1 MDQVAASTRR
11 WWVLAVMSVGTMIVF
26 LDDTIVNTALPRISI
41 DLGAS
46 TGGLQWVV
54 DAYVLVLAGL
64 LLLCGS
70 LGDRYGRKRMMT
82 IGLVVFAGTSAGA
95 ASSNTLGTLIAM
107 RCLQGL
113 GAALVLPATL
123 SIITNVFSREER
135 ARAIAVWTAVG
146 GVAVGLGPVVGGALI
161 DTFGWASVFW
171 LQVPVAVAGLIGMII
186 VPESRDERHVGLDL
200 PGAVLGTLG
209 LTALVYGIIRFG
221 EKNFTDHAALA
232 AIAAAAILLTAF
244 VVVERRSRAPM
255 LPMRFFRE
263 RDFTG
268 AVLVIGL
275 ALFAMFVS
283 FFFLTQLFQLVQHRS
298 AFAAG
303 VLIVPASVGIVV
315 GSGLAGRLM
324 PSIGPRSL
332 VALMAIGMI
341 VGLTVLTRTTVTT
354 GALQIDGALLLFGLG
369 AGLGLPALTDTVMA
383 AVPER
388 EAGIGSA
395 VNDVSR
401 QLGGALGVA
410 VIGSVVS
417 SAYRAN
423 LRAHEPA
430 GVPAS
435 AINASEKSIGVA
447 TEAARALPANT
458 ATTLLNA
465 ANHAYVH
472 AITRGFTVSIAVMIV
487 SLGVALT
494 MLPRRART
502 AQATGETTDETE
514 ERVAQ
519 LT

>member
-1 MDQVAASTRR
+1 MDQVMTSTRR

-82 IGLVVFAGTSAGA
+82 IGLVVFAGASAGA
-95 ASSNTLGTLIAM
+95 ALSNGLGTLIAM

-123 SIITNVFSREER
+123 SIITNVFPRDER
-135 ARAIAVWTAVG
+135 ARAIAIWTAVG

-161 DTFGWASVFW
+161 DASGWASVFW
-171 LQVPVAVAGLIGMII
+171 LQVPVAIAGLIGMVI
-186 VPESRDERHVGLDL
+186 VPESRDERHVGLDI

-209 LTALVYGIIRFG
+209 LTALVYSIIRFG
-221 EKNFTDHAALA
+221 EKNFSDGVALSA
-232 AIAAAAILLTAF
+232 LGAAAILLTAF
-244 VVVERRSRAPM
+244 VLVERRSSAPM

-268 AVLVIGL
+268 AVVVIGM
-275 ALFAMFVS
+275 ALFAMFVT

-315 GSGLAGRLM
+315 GSGLAGRLVATL
-324 PSIGPRSL
+324 GPRVL
-332 VALMAIGMI
+332 VGAMTIGMI
-341 VGLTVLTRTTVTT
+341 AGLVLLTRTTVST
-354 GALQIDGALLLFGLG
+354 GALRIDAALLLFGLG

-410 VIGSVVS
+410 VIGSIVS

-423 LRAHEPA
+423 LRGHEPA
-430 GVPAS
+430 GVPA
-435 AINASEKSIGVA
+435 AVTRASEKSIGVA
-447 TEAARALPANT
+447 TQSARALPARS
-458 ATTLLNA
+458 AASLLNA

-472 AITRGFTVSIAVMIV
+472 AITRGFVVSIAVMIAAF
-487 SLGVALT
+487 GVAVV
-494 MLPRRART
+494 MIPRRART
-502 AQATGETTDETE
+502 AQATADGEE
-514 ERVAQ
+514 ELVEEVA
-519 LT
+519 